1 MSSKYLP
8 FLTGLGIGV
17 GLSFVGTNLFFAKT
31 SINHTSIIT
40 NPDDENESVEDS
52 DWEDY
57 ESESGDD
64 DEDEEEDEEEVKM
77 VLAVRMD
84 LKMGKGKIAA
94 QCGHAAVHAYK
105 DVKLNHPKLRQA
117 WERQGS
123 RKIAVKINDE
133 DELMTLYTVARSL
146 GLVARFIQDAGRT
159 QIAPGSKTVLAVGP
173 GPEEL
178 VNRVTGHLKLL

>member
-8 FLTGLGIGV
+8 FLTGLGIGA
-17 GLSFVGTNLFFAKT
+17 GLSFFGTKLFFASSEPKT
-31 SINHTSIIT
+31 SINHIT
-40 NPDDENESVEDS
+40 NNPDDENESVEDS

-57 ESESGDD
+57 ESDD
-64 DEDEEEDEEEVKM
+64 DDNEEEDDVKM

-105 DVKLNHPKLRQA
+105 DVKVNHPKLRQA

-178 VNRVTGHLKLL
+178 INQVTGHLKLL